1 MKALTN
7 INARSLADAVAAAS
21 AAAAR
26 GQAFAFSGGG
36 TDLIQQIKDGTNQ
49 ADVLIN
55 LRTVREARAVVV
67 SPTET
72 LIGGLIT
79 LSELAEHAALTGPW
93 AVLRE
98 AAASV
103 GTPQI
108 RNAATLAGNITQ
120 RPWCWYYRNG
130 FPCFKAGGS
139 HCFSEH
145 GEHQQHA
152 IFGGGPSF
160 SVHPSDLAPALVA
173 LGATFEVLGPDGPR
187 HLTAAEL
194 FVLPSQNP
202 ARENTLGA
210 TDLLTGVRIPT
221 PAAGYGQHLSEN
233 HRPGRLDP
241 CRSQRGGGAAGR
253 GRAHTDS
260 QRGVGR
266 RGADAVAP
274 ARGRTVAARAIP
286 VCSRGRPGG
295 RPRHCPR
302 ATVGQ
307 EWPQGADDQRGCR
320 ACVAASGPGVSCT
333 PRPRY
338 HGGREHADVGSCA
351 PTGDGCGGP
360 HRLSRVCASQVMVK
374 TLTRYSSLPLDGGGQ
389 GGGDAGQGVYGV
401 HFPPSSPFP
410 ATASAEGRQFNVPPS
425 PARGEGT
432 EDTII
437 ENT

>member
-21 AAAAR
+21 TAAAR

-36 TDLIQQIKDGTNQ
+36 TDLVQQIKDGTNQ

-72 LIGGLIT
+72 RIGGLIT
-79 LSELAEHAALTGPW
+79 LRELAEHAALTGPW

-173 LGATFEVLGPDGPR
+173 LGATFEILGPDGPR

-210 TDLLTGVRIPT
+210 TEILTGVRIPT
-221 PAAGYGQHLSEN
+221 PAMETVSTYLKITDRAAWTHAEVSVAVVLQVEGTCIQTASVVL
-233 HRPGRLDP
+233 
-241 CRSQRGGGAAGR
+241 GG
-253 GRAHTDS
+253 
-260 QRGVGR
+260 
-266 RGADAVAP
+266 VAP
-274 ARGRTVAARAIP
+274 LPWRLPEVEQWLRGHALSAP
-286 VCSRGRPGG
+286 V
-295 RPRHCPR
+295 
-302 ATVGQ
+302 
-307 EWPQGADDQRGCR
+307 
-320 ACVAASGPGVSCT
+320 
-333 PRPRY
+333 
-338 HGGREHADVGSCA
+338 
-351 PTGDGCGGP
+351 
-360 HRLSRVCASQVMVK
+360 
-374 TLTRYSSLPLDGGGQ
+374 
-389 GGGDAGQGVYGV
+389 AGQAGALAIAHAQPLAKNGHKV
-401 HFPPSSPFP
+401 PM
-410 ATASAEGRQFNVPPS
+410 TSAAVERALLRLV
-425 PARGEGT
+425 R
-432 EDTII
+432 
-437 ENT
+437 

>member
-7 INARSLADAVAAAS
+7 INARSLADAMAAAS

-55 LRTVREARAVVV
+55 LRTVREARTVVV

-72 LIGGLIT
+72 RIGGLIT

-139 HCFSEH
+139 RCFSEH

-173 LGATFEVLGPDGPR
+173 LSATFEVLGPDGPR
-187 HLTAAEL
+187 RLTAAEL

-221 PAAGYGQHLSEN
+221 PVVETVSTYLKITDRAAWTHAEVSVAVVLQVEDTRIQTASVVL
-233 HRPGRLDP
+233 
-241 CRSQRGGGAAGR
+241 GG
-253 GRAHTDS
+253 
-260 QRGVGR
+260 
-266 RGADAVAP
+266 VAP
-274 ARGRTVAARAIP
+274 MPWRLPEVEQWLRGQALSAP
-286 VCSRGRPGG
+286 V
-295 RPRHCPR
+295 
-302 ATVGQ
+302 
-307 EWPQGADDQRGCR
+307 
-320 ACVAASGPGVSCT
+320 
-333 PRPRY
+333 
-338 HGGREHADVGSCA
+338 
-351 PTGDGCGGP
+351 
-360 HRLSRVCASQVMVK
+360 
-374 TLTRYSSLPLDGGGQ
+374 
-389 GGGDAGQGVYGV
+389 AGQAGALAIAQAQPLAKNGHKV
-401 HFPPSSPFP
+401 PM
-410 ATASAEGRQFNVPPS
+410 TSAAVERALLRLV
-425 PARGEGT
+425 R
-432 EDTII
+432 
-437 ENT
+437 

>member
-7 INARSLADAVAAAS
+7 INARSLADAVTTAS

-67 SPTET
+67 SPTEIQ
-72 LIGGLIT
+72 IGGLIT

-160 SVHPSDLAPALVA
+160 SVHPSDLAPALMA
-173 LGATFEVLGPDGPR
+173 LGASFEVLGPDGPR
-187 HLTAAEL
+187 RLSAGEL
-194 FVLPSQNP
+194 FVLPRQNP

-210 TDLLTGVRIPT
+210 MDLLTGVRIPT
-221 PAAGYGQHLSEN
+221 PAMETVSTYLKITDRAAWTHAEVSVAVVLQVEDTRIQTASMVL
-233 HRPGRLDP
+233 
-241 CRSQRGGGAAGR
+241 GG
-253 GRAHTDS
+253 
-260 QRGVGR
+260 
-266 RGADAVAP
+266 VAP
-274 ARGRTVAARAIP
+274 MPWRLPEVEQWLRGQAL
-286 VCSRGRPGG
+286 
-295 RPRHCPR
+295 
-302 ATVGQ
+302 
-307 EWPQGADDQRGCR
+307 
-320 ACVAASGPGVSCT
+320 
-333 PRPRY
+333 
-338 HGGREHADVGSCA
+338 CA
-351 PTGDGCGGP
+351 P
-360 HRLSRVCASQVMVK
+360 V
-374 TLTRYSSLPLDGGGQ
+374 
-389 GGGDAGQGVYGV
+389 AGQAGALAIAHAQPLAKNGHKV
-401 HFPPSSPFP
+401 PM
-410 ATASAEGRQFNVPPS
+410 TSAAVERALLRLV
-425 PARGEGT
+425 R
-432 EDTII
+432 
-437 ENT
+437 

>member
-7 INARSLADAVAAAS
+7 INARSLVDAVAAAS

-55 LRTVREARAVVV
+55 LRTVREARALVVA
-67 SPTET
+67 PTEI

-93 AVLRE
+93 TVLRE

-108 RNAATLAGNITQ
+108 RNAATLAGNLTQ

-160 SVHPSDLAPALVA
+160 SVHPSDLAPALAA
-173 LGATFEVLGPDGPR
+173 LGTTFEVLGPDGPR

-194 FVLPSQNP
+194 FILPSQNP

-210 TDLLTGVRIPT
+210 MDLLTGVRIPT
-221 PAAGYGQHLSEN
+221 PAVDMVSTYLKITDRAAWTHAEVSVAVVLQIESTRIQTASVVL
-233 HRPGRLDP
+233 
-241 CRSQRGGGAAGR
+241 GG
-253 GRAHTDS
+253 
-260 QRGVGR
+260 
-266 RGADAVAP
+266 VAP
-274 ARGRTVAARAIP
+274 MPWRLPEVEQWLRGQALSAP
-286 VCSRGRPGG
+286 V
-295 RPRHCPR
+295 
-302 ATVGQ
+302 
-307 EWPQGADDQRGCR
+307 
-320 ACVAASGPGVSCT
+320 
-333 PRPRY
+333 
-338 HGGREHADVGSCA
+338 
-351 PTGDGCGGP
+351 
-360 HRLSRVCASQVMVK
+360 
-374 TLTRYSSLPLDGGGQ
+374 
-389 GGGDAGQGVYGV
+389 AGQAGALAIAHAQPLARNGHKV
-401 HFPPSSPFP
+401 PM
-410 ATASAEGRQFNVPPS
+410 TSAAVERALLRLV
-425 PARGEGT
+425 R
-432 EDTII
+432 
-437 ENT
+437 

>member
-7 INARSLADAVAAAS
+7 INARSLTDAVAAAS
-21 AAAAR
+21 TAAAR

-49 ADVLIN
+49 ADVLVN

-130 FPCFKAGGS
+130 FPCFKAGGN

-173 LGATFEVLGPDGPR
+173 LGATFEILGPDGPR
-187 HLTAAEL
+187 HLTATEL

-210 TDLLTGVRIPT
+210 TEILTGVRIPT
-221 PAAGYGQHLSEN
+221 PAAEVLSTYLKITDRAAWTHAEVSVALVL
-233 HRPGRLDP
+233 HVEGERIRTASMVLGGVAPMPWRLTAVEHFL
-241 CRSQRGGGAAGR
+241 RGTSLSA
-253 GRAHTDS
+253 
-260 QRGVGR
+260 
-266 RGADAVAP
+266 AVAGQAGALAIANAQPLAKNGHKVPMTSAAVERALMRLAP
-274 ARGRTVAARAIP
+274 A
-286 VCSRGRPGG
+286 
-295 RPRHCPR
+295 
-302 ATVGQ
+302 
-307 EWPQGADDQRGCR
+307 
-320 ACVAASGPGVSCT
+320 
-333 PRPRY
+333 
-338 HGGREHADVGSCA
+338 
-351 PTGDGCGGP
+351 
-360 HRLSRVCASQVMVK
+360 
-374 TLTRYSSLPLDGGGQ
+374 
-389 GGGDAGQGVYGV
+389 
-401 HFPPSSPFP
+401 
-410 ATASAEGRQFNVPPS
+410 
-425 PARGEGT
+425 
-432 EDTII
+432 
-437 ENT
+437 

>member
-67 SPTET
+67 SPAET

-108 RNAATLAGNITQ
+108 RNTATLAGNITQ

-130 FPCFKAGGS
+130 FPCFKAGGR

-221 PAAGYGQHLSEN
+221 PAVDTVSTYLKITDRAAWTHAEVSVAVVLQVEGTRIQTASVVL
-233 HRPGRLDP
+233 
-241 CRSQRGGGAAGR
+241 GG
-253 GRAHTDS
+253 
-260 QRGVGR
+260 
-266 RGADAVAP
+266 VAP
-274 ARGRTVAARAIP
+274 MPWRLPEVEQWLRGQALSATVAGQAGVLAIAQAQPLAKNGHKVPMTSAAVERALL
-286 VCSRGRPGG
+286 
-295 RPRHCPR
+295 
-302 ATVGQ
+302 
-307 EWPQGADDQRGCR
+307 
-320 ACVAASGPGVSCT
+320 
-333 PRPRY
+333 
-338 HGGREHADVGSCA
+338 
-351 PTGDGCGGP
+351 
-360 HRLSRVCASQVMVK
+360 RLVR
-374 TLTRYSSLPLDGGGQ
+374 
-389 GGGDAGQGVYGV
+389 
-401 HFPPSSPFP
+401 
-410 ATASAEGRQFNVPPS
+410 
-425 PARGEGT
+425 
-432 EDTII
+432 
-437 ENT
+437 

>member
-21 AAAAR
+21 TAAAR

-49 ADVLIN
+49 ADVLVN

-139 HCFSEH
+139 HCFAEH

-173 LGATFEVLGPDGPR
+173 LGATFEILGPDGPR
-187 HLTAAEL
+187 HLTATEL

-210 TDLLTGVRIPT
+210 TEILTGVRIPT
-221 PAAGYGQHLSEN
+221 PAAEVLSTYLKITDRAAWTHAEVSVALVL
-233 HRPGRLDP
+233 HVEGERIRTASMVLGGVAPMPWRLTAVEHFL
-241 CRSQRGGGAAGR
+241 RGTSLSA
-253 GRAHTDS
+253 
-260 QRGVGR
+260 
-266 RGADAVAP
+266 AVAGQAGALAIANAQPLAKNGHKVPMTSAAVERALMRLAP
-274 ARGRTVAARAIP
+274 A
-286 VCSRGRPGG
+286 
-295 RPRHCPR
+295 
-302 ATVGQ
+302 
-307 EWPQGADDQRGCR
+307 
-320 ACVAASGPGVSCT
+320 
-333 PRPRY
+333 
-338 HGGREHADVGSCA
+338 
-351 PTGDGCGGP
+351 
-360 HRLSRVCASQVMVK
+360 
-374 TLTRYSSLPLDGGGQ
+374 
-389 GGGDAGQGVYGV
+389 
-401 HFPPSSPFP
+401 
-410 ATASAEGRQFNVPPS
+410 
-425 PARGEGT
+425 
-432 EDTII
+432 
-437 ENT
+437 

>member
-49 ADVLIN
+49 ADVVIN

-72 LIGGLIT
+72 RIGGLIT
-79 LSELAEHAALTGPW
+79 LSELAAHAALTGPW

-221 PAAGYGQHLSEN
+221 PAVDTVSTYLKITD
-233 HRPGRLDP
+233 R
-241 CRSQRGGGAAGR
+241 AAWTH
-253 GRAHTDS
+253 AEVS
-260 QRGVGR
+260 V
-266 RGADAVAP
+266 AV
-274 ARGRTVAARAIP
+274 VL
-286 VCSRGRPGG
+286 
-295 RPRHCPR
+295 
-302 ATVGQ
+302 Q
-307 EWPQGADDQRGCR
+307 
-320 ACVAASGPGVSCT
+320 
-333 PRPRY
+333 
-338 HGGREHADVGSCA
+338 
-351 PTGDGCGGP
+351 
-360 HRLSRVCASQVMVK
+360 
-374 TLTRYSSLPLDGGGQ
+374 
-389 GGGDAGQGVYGV
+389 
-401 HFPPSSPFP
+401 
-410 ATASAEGRQFNVPPS
+410 
-425 PARGEGT
+425 GEGT
-432 EDTII
+432 RIQTASVVLGGVAPMPWRLPEVEQWLRGQALSAPVAGQAGALAMAHAQPLAKNGHKVPMTSAAV
-437 ENT
+437 ERALLRLVR